1 MIKEKMTCIPYHAE
15 NTSIHILTFSK
26 TQLFH
31 KITWDGV
38 VDKTSTNEQAL
49 ITLTVKRTCI
59 RCQFGRQRDSW
70 NCHVDK

>member
-1 MIKEKMTCIPYHAE
+1 MIKEKMACIPYHAE

-31 KITWDGV
+31 KIAWDGV

-49 ITLTVKRTCI
+49 IISYSKKNLHPLSI
-59 RCQFGRQRDSW
+59 RKTER
-70 NCHVDK
+70 